1 MHRLQSTNTCN
12 LHVKDKKMSTLH
24 IEINDTQEIDMIASA
39 SLTDF
44 AAGTCTSTC
53 TSCCCK

>member
-1 MHRLQSTNTCN
+1 
-12 LHVKDKKMSTLH
+12 MSTLN
-24 IEINDTQEIDMIASA
+24 IEISDSQEYDSVASA

-44 AAGTCTSTC
+44 AAGTCTCTS

>member
-1 MHRLQSTNTCN
+1 
-12 LHVKDKKMSTLH
+12 MSTLH
-24 IEINDTQEIDMIASA
+24 IEINDSLEIDMVANA

-44 AAGTCTSTC
+44 AAGTCTCTS